1 MMALVRAVRGALVG
15 GRFLTVWSA
24 VAVTLL
30 SLTIMAPVGAG
41 IDVVRAFPATVGA
54 TLALLVGLGLVAAGE
69 RRVRRASTRTVIVV
83 GGVLVCA
90 ALRPIAQDLWAGAL
104 ELPTPSASQLPFRI
118 ATNVVVWPIV
128 LAAVAELTQSLR
140 ALRHTNAL
148 LREVVG
154 ELAGARE
161 RAGRAERAARG
172 LLEAATAALQRDI
185 DALADAPRGAEGA
198 PGAEAGA
205 EAVRRLAG
213 DGFREWAHRL
223 QELAEDAGA
232 PPSLPVA
239 TVPARRGDVGGDAAG
254 ARLALRVPPRGAV
267 TLLYVVCTL
276 PFALRTTAPAALL
289 VGLVVVCVVGAA
301 VDAVPRMRRFGGSAR
316 SATTAFLVAALV
328 AGATLSVVAAMTGQ
342 TGVPVIL
349 PTVDYVAVAGA
360 ASLCAGAL
368 HARRR
373 EQRRLSG
380 AIARAQE
387 AMRDGVRPVREG
399 LRRTAELLHREG
411 QGACVQF
418 ALAHPAPLGDDI
430 ARLRGALTDVV
441 RRIPAAY
448 ASAEHGADADAD
460 ADALDRL
467 TDTWRRVIALDVD
480 ISPAARS
487 ALDRA
492 PWVARD
498 VYDVAAEGLLNAVK
512 HGGRPRAAIE
522 VALVATGAGPRMRV
536 RVRSEGELAPGTGLR
551 PASHLRHLGAQLS
564 SAGTGTLLE
573 ASFALP
579 SAATVVSAEHPARRA
594 APGT

>member
-128 LAAVAELTQSLR
+128 LAAVAVLTQSLR

-161 RAGRAERAARG
+161 RAGRAERAARR
-172 LLEAATAALQRDI
+172 LLEAATAALQRDV

-213 DGFREWAHRL
+213 GGFREWAHQL
-223 QELAEDAGA
+223 QELAEDPGA
-232 PPSLPVA
+232 PPSLPA
-239 TVPARRGDVGGDAAG
+239 PTISARRSDVGGDAAG
-254 ARLALRVPPRGAV
+254 ARLPLRVPPRGAV

-289 VGLVVVCVVGAA
+289 VGFVVVCVVGAA
-301 VDAVPRMRRFGGSAR
+301 VDAIPRMRRFGGSAR
-316 SATTAFLVAALV
+316 SATTAFLASALV
-328 AGATLSVVAAMTGQ
+328 AGAALSLVAAMTGQ
-342 TGVPVIL
+342 TGVPVVL
-349 PTVDYVAVAGA
+349 PTVDYVAFAGA

-380 AIARAQE
+380 AVARAQQ

-399 LRRTAELLHREG
+399 LRRAAELLHREG

-418 ALAHPAPLGDDI
+418 ALAHPAPRGDDI
-430 ARLRGALTDVV
+430 ARLRGVLTDVV
-441 RRIPAAY
+441 QRMPAAY
-448 ASAEHGADADAD
+448 ASAEHDAD

-467 TDTWRRVIALDVD
+467 TETWSRVIALDVD

-487 ALDRA
+487 ALDGA

-512 HGGRPRAAIE
+512 HGGRPRAAVE
-522 VALVATGAGPRMRV
+522 VALVATGAGPRIRV
-536 RVRSEGELAPGTGLR
+536 RVRSEGELAPGSGLR

-564 SAGTGTLLE
+564 SAGSGALLE
-573 ASFALP
+573 GSFALP